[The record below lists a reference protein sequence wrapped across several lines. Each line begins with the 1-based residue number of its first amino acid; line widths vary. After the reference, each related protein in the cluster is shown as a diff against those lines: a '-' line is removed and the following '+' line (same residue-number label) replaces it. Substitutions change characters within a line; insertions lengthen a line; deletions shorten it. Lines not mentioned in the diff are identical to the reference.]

1 MNYIDIIIIA
11 ITAYLALKYYKRGF
25 IRSVILSFSSILSW
39 FGAIIMAKR
48 YALPVSEA
56 FVYHRIA
63 PAINTYIGENLNIG
77 TIVETLT
84 NNLNEA
90 NNEIL
95 KFLLN
100 LSPDTLE
107 TLVGLDSES
116 AVAFLTENIG
126 QTIAYG
132 ITYVAIFFLSYIVI
146 GFAFKV
152 LLKFLDIALKAT
164 FLSPLNKLL
173 GAVLGGA
180 VGILTCSMII
190 WTIMTVIP
198 VTYADGGMF
207 SPEEIDNTYVVKII
221 VNNKPNLDYI
231 L

>member
-1 MNYIDIIIIA
+1 MNYIDIIII
-11 ITAYLALKYYKRGF
+11 IVTAYLALKYYKRGF
-25 IRSVILSFSSILSW
+25 IRSVILSFSSLFSW

-48 YALPVSEA
+48 YALPVSEN

-63 PAINTYIGENLNIG
+63 PSINSYISENLNIG
-77 TIVETLT
+77 SIVETLT
-84 NNLNEA
+84 SNLNQA

-116 AVAFLTENIG
+116 AVSFLTENIG

-132 ITYVAIFFLSYIVI
+132 ITYVVIFFLSYIVI
-146 GFAFKV
+146 GFAFKL
-152 LLKFLDIALKAT
+152 LLKFVDITLKAT

-180 VGILTCSMII
+180 VGALTCAMII

-198 VTYADGGMF
+198 VTTTDGGMF
-207 SPEEIDNTYVVKII
+207 SEPVIADTYVVKII